1 MKQELMDLVIRQRG
15 TRRDEALLLPADLDY
30 AAVGSLSREIS
41 EKLAEARP
49 ASLGAA
55 ARLSGVTPAAL
66 IALLKHVKRRAA

>member
-1 MKQELMDLVIRQRG
+1 M
-15 TRRDEALLLPADLDY
+15 PADLDY

-41 EKLAEARP
+41 EKLAQARP

-66 IALLKHVKRRAA
+66 LALLKHVKRRAA